1 MRCVNGTSRE
11 MDKVNLL
18 VNKYNF
24 IEADEMFVQLGLTGQ
39 QQQQGYQARDS
50 YQVIKSS
57 KLSLP

>member
-1 MRCVNGTSRE
+1 

-39 QQQQGYQARDS
+39 FIPATATGISGSRQLSS
-50 YQVIKSS
+50 YKVIETPPPLKVMGC
-57 KLSLP
+57 